1 MALNFDTEF
10 RYGIWAWNL
19 SIEFGYGFQIWNLGI
34 ELGHEFQV
42 WNSSLLSFKGVRDS
56 GNRIYRPF
64 GLVTVFETETEKILN
79 LMDTYKIFF
88 CKSIL
93 IYISITFQVFVIFKR
108 KST

>member
-64 GLVTVFETETEKILN
+64 GLVHKLIASSPDPN
-79 LMDTYKIFF
+79 IRIRCITYFSPK
-88 CKSIL
+88 
-93 IYISITFQVFVIFKR
+93 
-108 KST
+108 